1 LHKLITLFTVMVD
14 TDYYLW
20 GGQGS
25 TPNRDS
31 ERVFFSLPLYPD
43 WLWGPESYEY
53 PRGKVAGAW
62 S

>member
-1 LHKLITLFTVMVD
+1 MVD